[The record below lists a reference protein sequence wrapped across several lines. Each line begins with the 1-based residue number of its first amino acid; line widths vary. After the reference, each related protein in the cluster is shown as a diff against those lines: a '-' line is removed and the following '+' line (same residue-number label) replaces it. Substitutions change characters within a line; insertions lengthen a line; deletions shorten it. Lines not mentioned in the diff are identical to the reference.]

1 MATIEAPVRAAH
13 AHHWVIDEPDGP
25 MSHGRCKDCGAVKA
39 FRNWIEEIDYI
50 NNDQG
55 RSAA

>member
-1 MATIEAPVRAAH
+1 MATVEAPERVAH

-25 MSHGRCKDCGAVKA
+25 QSRGRCKSCGAVKA

>member
-1 MATIEAPVRAAH
+1 MATIEASARTAH
-13 AHHWVIDEPDGP
+13 AHHWLIDEPDGP
-25 MSHGRCKDCGAVKA
+25 VSRGHCKGCGAVKA

-55 RSAA
+55 RTAA